1 MFAVSWCCKDVG
13 WICNCCFSSLWL
25 RCEKNWSCDR
35 FYRFKLFSTTSVF
48 LRGWKRGQYSPI
60 FHSQML
66 TQSTY
71 MPVSYPFSAMRV
83 LMRLTA
89 IIVKEAKNLAVRR
102 KNCQI
107 LTGSRKKSLPFKKIS
122 GDNNA
127 MILTISRKMASVSTG
142 SRKSH
147 HPIETLWCL

>member
-1 MFAVSWCCKDVG
+1 MRFFHSMFAVSWCCKDVG

-83 LMRLTA
+83 LMRLTD
-89 IIVKEAKNLAVRR
+89 
-102 KNCQI
+102 NCKR
-107 LTGSRKKSLPFKKIS
+107 GKKFSSPFKKIS